1 MNKVNTLFIIYE
13 DGHADTITLQSR
25 ENILPFISPKA
36 VYCEICESA
45 VEAGYRAADHN
56 NTMSLQSAITRGLE

>member
-45 VEAGYRAADHN
+45 TQAHYRAAEHN
-56 NTMSLQSAITRGLE
+56 RKINQSED

>member
-25 ENILPFISPKA
+25 KTFYRSSVRKRSIVRFASQPLKLATEQQTITTQCLYSPQ
-36 VYCEICESA
+36 
-45 VEAGYRAADHN
+45 
-56 NTMSLQSAITRGLE
+56 LQGG